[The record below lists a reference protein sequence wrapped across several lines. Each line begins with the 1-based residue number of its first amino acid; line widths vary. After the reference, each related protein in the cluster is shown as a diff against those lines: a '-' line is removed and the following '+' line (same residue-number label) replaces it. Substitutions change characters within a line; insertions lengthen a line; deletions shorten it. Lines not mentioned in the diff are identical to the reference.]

1 MNSILFQ
8 QCNALIDRSLPA
20 ISNIS
25 NLIALLYHEMQD
37 INWLGFYLCDDTKK
51 ECTLGPFQG
60 KVACT
65 RIPYNQ
71 GVVGT
76 CAQTKTTIRVNNV
89 HEFAGHIACDS
100 ASNSEICIPIQKD
113 GKLLA
118 ILDIDSNV
126 FSRFTLENQIELEKI
141 AQLFT
146 EFYI

>member
-1 MNSILFQ
+1 
-8 QCNALIDRSLPA
+8 
-20 ISNIS
+20 
-25 NLIALLYHEMQD
+25 MQD
-37 INWLGFYLCDDTKK
+37 INWLGFYLCDDTNK
-51 ECTLGPFQG
+51 ECTIGPFQG

-65 RIPYNQ
+65 RIPSHQ